1 MSDAKD
7 VLRVGGMIL
16 LGVFVLAVGVP
27 LVLAAAG
34 VTLGI
39 IGFLFHVAVMVI
51 KVAVLL
57 AIGYLILVGVRA
69 LLR

>member
-7 VLRVGGMIL
+7 VVKVAAMIL
-16 LGVFVLAVGVP
+16 LGIFVLSVGVP
-27 LVLAAAG
+27 LLLAAAG
-34 VTLGI
+34 VAL
-39 IGFLFHVAVMVI
+39 GFLFHLAVIVI

-69 LLR
+69 MLR

>member
-7 VLRVGGMIL
+7 VIRVAGMIL
-16 LGVFVLAVGVP
+16 LGVFVVTVGIP

-39 IGFLFHVAVMVI
+39 IGFLFHLAVIVI
-51 KVAVLL
+51 KVAVVL